1 MTNRENKKLIS
12 TSLDATNLADE
23 IVALE
28 RNVKFTRQVPDT
40 VGVAVCGIPR
50 ATRGQGWGGVGLRQ
64 VQPLEPAMTVRS
76 KASSGVGPTLR
87 RGLSRDAVARYIG
100 VGATRFDEP
109 VAPLP
114 GPSTPVRHPRTR
126 RKRPALIP
134 SGAWPRRMSAEL
146 AAGYCGEA
154 TVGAFLAR
162 VGNDYPLPRVS
173 DGRRKLWLRDDLDS
187 AILPDELRH
196 VADVAADL

>member
-1 MTNRENKKLIS
+1 MTI
-12 TSLDATNLADE
+12 
-23 IVALE
+23 
-28 RNVKFTRQVPDT
+28 
-40 VGVAVCGIPR
+40 
-50 ATRGQGWGGVGLRQ
+50 
-64 VQPLEPAMTVRS
+64 RS
-76 KASSGVGPTLR
+76 NTSSGVRPAPQG
-87 RGLSRDAVARYIG
+87 GSSRDAVAPYVG

-109 VAPLP
+109 VAAELLP
-114 GPSTPVRHPRTR
+114 RPSTLVRDLRTR

-154 TVGAFLAR
+154 TVDAFLAR
-162 VGNDYPLPRVS
+162 VGKDYPLPRVS
-173 DGRRKLWLRDDLDS
+173 DGRRKLWLKDDLDS